1 MSWDQHF
8 SSWCPGCWQ
17 SACIYAPIPQGVNIQ
32 RLLMGGYPPPLPS
45 PSLLLSLNL
54 SFSLRYPLYRSL
66 SCLICLSPSVSP
78 FLYLSL
84 LLSICL
90 SLSLPLFL
98 ALSPPLH
105 CRESLPSSQQP
116 LQSLPPGGGL
126 YKLHVHIVFQKNW
139 HPGEQREIASLATM
153 QSKKKLWTKIS
164 DIRWQ
169 LTTQSSV
176 RFLVLG

>member
-1 MSWDQHF
+1 MHQSLRGWTYKGSWWGA
-8 SSWCPGCWQ
+8 S
-17 SACIYAPIPQGVNIQ
+17 
-32 RLLMGGYPPPLPS
+32 PPPLPS

-90 SLSLPLFL
+90 SLSLPLCSPLSIMLSLPLFL